1 MEINFVIISPEPNIG
16 RLKGTVRSI
25 RNNYG
30 EDAKVVCCVEKGISK
45 DSLKEMKEVCDTHRG
60 GSTVTSLMNKGMEK
74 TPNGWSLILTEGSW
88 VPKNLK
94 RIYESWAKSDKDVL
108 YGVGMSHGRDGSPA
122 ELTTSFLDCSLN
134 GIMMKREFF
143 LEVGKF
149 SDNPMG
155 VSRCFWA
162 LAAIERGAVFKGV
175 LGARIC

>member
-1 MEINFVIISPEPNIG
+1 MQINFIIISPEPNIG

-30 EDAKVVCCVEKGISK
+30 ESARIVCCVEKGISK
-45 DSLKEMKEVCDTHRG
+45 DSLKEMREVCETHRG
-60 GSTVTSLMNKGMEK
+60 GSTITSLINKGMEK
-74 TPNGWSLILTEGSW
+74 SADGWSMILTEGSLI
-88 VPKNLK
+88 PRGLAKT
-94 RIYESWAKSDKDVL
+94 YGTWAKGDRDVL
-108 YGVGMSHGRDGSPA
+108 YGVGMTHGRDGSA
-122 ELTTSFLDCSLN
+122 ESTTNFLDCGLN
-134 GIMMKREFF
+134 GIMMRREFF

-162 LAAIERGAVFKGV
+162 MDALERGAAFKGV

>member
-1 MEINFVIISPEPNIG
+1 MQINFVIISPEPNIG
-16 RLKGTVRSI
+16 RLKGTIRSI

-30 EDAKVVCCVEKGISK
+30 EGAKVACCVEKGISK
-45 DSLKEMKEVCDTHRG
+45 DSLKEMREVCETHRG

-74 TPNGWSLILTEGSW
+74 SADGWNMIVTEGSCIPRAL
-88 VPKNLK
+88 V
-94 RIYESWAKSDKDVL
+94 RVYGSWARSAKDVL
-108 YGVGMSHGRDGSPA
+108 YGVGITHGRDGSA
-122 ELTTSFLDCSLN
+122 ESTTSFLDCSLN
-134 GIMMKREFF
+134 GIMMRREFF

-162 LAAIERGAVFKGV
+162 LDAMERGAVFKGV